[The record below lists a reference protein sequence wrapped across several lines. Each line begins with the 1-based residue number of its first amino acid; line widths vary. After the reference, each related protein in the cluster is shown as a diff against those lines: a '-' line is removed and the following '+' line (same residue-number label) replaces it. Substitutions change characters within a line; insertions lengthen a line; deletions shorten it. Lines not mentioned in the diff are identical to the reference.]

1 MTGAGKLTK
10 SFGKLISFEGPE
22 GSGKTTQLKRLK
34 AFLEERGYV
43 VEATREPG
51 GGSTLSCEIRRII
64 LSNDHPGI
72 CEETEL
78 FLLLAARVEH
88 VRKLI
93 LPKLQA
99 GVVVLCD
106 RFIESSIAYQGYGR
120 GLPVKTIEMMNRFA
134 IKGRYPDLTLIFDI
148 DPALGLERAGMGSGP
163 DRIESETLE
172 FHERV
177 RKGFLELAQEGGRFY
192 RIDAHKTVDEVEE
205 AVRRS
210 VLGALLH
217 EN

>member
-1 MTGAGKLTK
+1 MR

-22 GSGKTTQLKRLK
+22 GSGKTTQLNLLK
-34 AFLEERGYV
+34 TFLEGRGYA

-51 GGSTLSCEIRRII
+51 GGSSLSQEIRRI
-64 LSNDHPGI
+64 LLGNEHPDI

-93 LPKLQA
+93 LPKLQD
-99 GVVVLCD
+99 GVIVLCD

-134 IKGRYPDLTLIFDI
+134 IKGRYPDLTLVFDI
-148 DPALGLERAGMGSGP
+148 DPALGLERAGSGSGP

-177 RKGFLELAQEGGRFY
+177 RKGFLELIQEGGRFY
-192 RIDAHKTVDEVEE
+192 SIDAHESVDKVEKR
-205 AVRRS
+205 VRQC
-210 VLGALLH
+210 VLGALVH